1 MAQKEEILKK
11 VNQLC
16 EEHKFDFNET
26 FKDKF
31 AETFAGKFAETDI
44 EDETL
49 GTAIELSIIESGH
62 ARKNAFSESSKQWEA
77 KEAALKAQLK
87 ELEDKTG
94 DKTSSEKKE
103 EKTSIP
109 EEFKAKLDAFEKWKQ
124 EQEEETHRSKIY
136 EEAKKN
142 VREDLH
148 DSLKKYMKKQSIS
161 LTASVE
167 DEAKRIVTDYQ
178 DVFKDTIGGTQ
189 PLASGG
195 RAMKPEDYFKDL
207 PKVKITKGSNI

>member
-1 MAQKEEILKK
+1 MAQKEEILEK

-31 AETFAGKFAETDI
+31 AETFAGKFAETAI

-49 GTAIELSIIESGH
+49 STAIELSIIESGH
-62 ARKNAFSESSKQWEA
+62 ARKNAFSESTKQWEA
-77 KEAALKAQLK
+77 KEAEYQAKLK
-87 ELEDKTG
+87 ELEGEGGSKKPSKKET
-94 DKTSSEKKE
+94 KKE
-103 EKTSIP
+103 EFELP
-109 EEFKAKLDAFEKWKQ
+109 EEYKAKLDAFNKWKQ
-124 EQEEETHRSKIY
+124 EQEEETQRSKIY
-136 EEAKKN
+136 EAAKKN

-148 DSLKKYMKKQSIS
+148 DSLKKYMGKQSIS

-167 DEAKRIVTDYQ
+167 DEAKRIVSDYQ
-178 DVFKDTIGGTQ
+178 DVFKDTIGETK

-195 RAMKPEDYFKDL
+195 KAMKPEDYFKDL
-207 PKVKITKGSNI
+207 PKIKITK